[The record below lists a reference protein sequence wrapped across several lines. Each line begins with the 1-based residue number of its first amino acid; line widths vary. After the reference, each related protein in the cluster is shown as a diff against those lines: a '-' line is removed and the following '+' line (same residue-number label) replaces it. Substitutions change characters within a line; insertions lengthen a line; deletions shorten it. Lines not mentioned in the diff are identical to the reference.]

1 MADKKDESKKPDS
14 GSPEGAPSSDADSS
28 ATDAG
33 HDARRVAKKGPPPDA
48 RRSGA
53 STGGSRVATKGA
65 PGDSATAAMAAAVGA
80 RAAQLSK
87 LHPLTIHL
95 EKMVSAPPSS
105 RIAMAI
111 GELATAMDHA
121 AQGRSFAIA
130 ISAIRAGHKMGLTSL
145 SLAAIWGR
153 WGVRTC
159 LIELG
164 STKASL
170 GGALTA
176 TDPDLAT
183 ACDMAMED
191 NGPVEPIALHPRVPM
206 TTVIRAASADVM
218 GLLSTGRLPKLIQNL
233 KQTHDRIVIAAPAL
247 ETGFPFL
254 SLNDACDRL
263 VLSCLAGKTNGAP
276 LREIAEQAMVL
287 GMRPIEVVWHE
298 K

>member
-1 MADKKDESKKPDS
+1 MADKKDQNKPDPS
-14 GSPEGAPSSDADSS
+14 SPDSSDAPDPASTDSS
-28 ATDAG
+28 
-33 HDARRVAKKGPPPDA
+33 RRVAKKGPPPDA
-48 RRSGA
+48 RRA
-53 STGGSRVATKGA
+53 STSSSGGARVATKGA
-65 PGDSATAAMAAAVGA
+65 PGESATAAIAAAVGT
-80 RAAQLSK
+80 RSAQLSK

-95 EKMVSAPPSS
+95 EKMLSAPPSS

-121 AQGRSFAIA
+121 AQGRAFAIA

-145 SLAAIWGR
+145 SLAALWGR
-153 WGVRTC
+153 WGVKTC

-183 ACDMAMED
+183 ACQIAMED
-191 NGPVEPIALHPRVPM
+191 NGPVEPIILHPRVPL

-218 GLLSTGRLPKLIQNL
+218 GLLSTGQLARLIQNL

-263 VLSCLAGKTNGAP
+263 VLSCLSGKTTGAP